1 MKVWEW
7 FKHKR
12 VMKKIRLE
20 EEAVESR
27 FPDHPGADWQYYIEE
42 SNKIL
47 EWRQLVMTKYL
58 SRIADDL
65 NVPLPDREDK
75 SLWQRVGFE
84 NDPSEPRFLTQ
95 RGVVEARRLIREEQ
109 KAKREAI
116 AFWVPIF
123 FGSAGMITGII
134 AALKHT

>member
-27 FPDHPGADWQYYIEE
+27 FPDHPGADWQYYIEA
-42 SNKIL
+42 SNNIL
-47 EWRQLVMTKYL
+47 EWRQLVITKYL

-75 SLWQRVGFE
+75 SLWQRVEFD
-84 NDPSEPRFLTQ
+84 NDPSQPRYLTQ

>member
-1 MKVWEW
+1 MKLWKWLE
-7 FKHKR
+7 HKR
-12 VMKKIRLE
+12 VMKRIRLE
-20 EEAVESR
+20 EEALQSH
-27 FPDHPGADWQYYIEE
+27 FPHEPGDNWQYYVQE
-42 SNKIL
+42 SDKIF

-65 NVPLPDREDK
+65 NVPLPDRRDK
-75 SLWQRVGFE
+75 SLWESVDFD
-84 NDPSEPRFLTQ
+84 NDPSQPKYLTPK
-95 RGVVEARRLIREEQ
+95 GVVEARRLIREEQ

>member
-7 FKHKR
+7 YKHKR

-20 EEAVESR
+20 EEAVQSL
-27 FPDHPGADWQYYIEE
+27 FPDHPGADWQYYLET
-42 SNKIL
+42 SNNIL

-84 NDPSEPRFLTQ
+84 NDPSEPRYLTQ